1 MQHYLSDEILR
12 KETSLKMV
20 EIKIDHDKCDGCGTC
35 KDTCPT
41 SVFEINDGK
50 SKVVNLEA
58 CLVCRACEVQ
68 CPKGA
73 IQVIE

>member
-1 MQHYLSDEILR
+1 MEP
-12 KETSLKMV
+12 TAKMV
-20 EIKIDHDKCDGCGTC
+20 DIKIDLDKCDGCGTC

-50 SKVVNLEA
+50 SKVVNLKD

-73 IQVIE
+73 ILIIE